1 MADTRPPAPPN
12 GCQKYHGIPGCRCQ
26 ARASKDQQHHGA
38 HHCNEHDRYWTD
50 REEMYVEM
58 YVEIAAKWAAL
69 LEHADLA
76 EDVQPE
82 EVIDALSVRCNR
94 RAEDHECAATP
105 APLDQQ
111 TTTTD
116 DDAWLTGKTQTRQ
129 VPDWASE
136 GYHHTERP
144 ERDAT
149 PAPLDVMTPCLFV
162 PPHEPFYCRIHA
174 DVRLRLTDER
184 CRRAATP
191 APLDDPVIAA
201 MRPARRGGYRRLTFD
216 NGRYETYDCVFIS
229 TPTASGTA
237 S

>member
-94 RAEDHECAATP
+94 RAEDHE
-105 APLDQQ
+105 
-111 TTTTD
+111 
-116 DDAWLTGKTQTRQ
+116 
-129 VPDWASE
+129 
-136 GYHHTERP
+136 
-144 ERDAT
+144 
-149 PAPLDVMTPCLFV
+149 
-162 PPHEPFYCRIHA
+162 
-174 DVRLRLTDER
+174 
-184 CRRAATP
+184 RAATP

-216 NGRYETYDCVFIS
+216 NGRYETYDCVFIQHPGGEWDRILIARDDGTIATALAALINA
-229 TPTASGTA
+229 TPAPLDVSRLA
-237 S
+237 RVMREMCDCIRSDSDAEAWARDIAAAYQADEP